1 MSGFELNTGRLVE
14 ISMEDLNKLIED
26 RGINAYTDEYY
37 DLRELVF
44 EEFTEDPE
52 IIEVNGKYYI
62 VEGHNH
68 EYECYSNLCEVTKL
82 PDGSIKFLTYHH
94 NGGAH
99 WTELLEDE
107 LD

>member
-1 MSGFELNTGRLVE
+1 MSEFELNTGILVE
-14 ISMEDLNKLIED
+14 ISMEDINRLIEE
-26 RGINAYTDEYY
+26 RGVNIHEYY
-37 DLRELVF
+37 DLPELVH
-44 EEFTEDPE
+44 EEFTENPE
-52 IIEVNGKYYI
+52 IIEVGGKYYEVKNHVHQYGI
-62 VEGHNH
+62 YHNI
-68 EYECYSNLCEVTKL
+68 CEVAKL